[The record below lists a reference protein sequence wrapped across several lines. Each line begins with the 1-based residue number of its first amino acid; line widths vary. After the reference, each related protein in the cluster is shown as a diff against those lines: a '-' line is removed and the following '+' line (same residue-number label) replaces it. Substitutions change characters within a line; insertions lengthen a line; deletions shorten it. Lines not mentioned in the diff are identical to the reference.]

1 VSSDIS
7 FADDV
12 ALVKKLAA
20 INSGTNNKAGVDE
33 VGALIAEQFVALGFK
48 PHRYSHAVAGDL
60 LYLQSPIQ
68 RVDKPRTLISG
79 HLDTVFE
86 PETGFIDV
94 TETATELLGP
104 GVNDMKSGL
113 VITLR
118 ALRQLHAAGH
128 TLANV
133 GILLSPDE
141 ETGSKAHCEQM
152 QTIARGY
159 DVALILEGVG
169 ENWELC
175 HQRKGVGEIRVE
187 TFGEAAHSGHWGNRK
202 PNAIDI
208 LARLITDIVALAD
221 LEQGTSINTGIV
233 QGGTKINIV
242 ADHAAAQFDIR
253 YLHTSELARVKAAL
267 HKFAKQY
274 GATCELVTM
283 FPPMT
288 ATDATKGL
296 METVVRAGKTI
307 GRNVT
312 FQERGSASDGNMFAA
327 EGLAVLDGFGCKGQ
341 YHHTIKERM
350 VKSSIEKQSDLLAAA
365 IEEITK

>member
-1 VSSDIS
+1 MSSGTSFIDDI
-7 FADDV
+7 

-20 INSGTNNKAGVDE
+20 INSGTNNKTGVDK
-33 VGALIAEQFVALGFK
+33 VGTLIAEQFVALGFK
-48 PHRYSHAVAGDL
+48 LHRYRHAVAGDL
-60 LYLQSPIQ
+60 LYLQSPTQ
-68 RVDKPRTLISG
+68 QTDKQKVLISG

-94 TETATELLGP
+94 TETVTELFGP

-118 ALRQLHAAGH
+118 ALRQLRNSGH

-141 ETGSKAHCEQM
+141 ETGSKAHRTQM
-152 QTIARGY
+152 QTVARDY
-159 DVALILEGVG
+159 DAALILEGVG
-169 ENWELC
+169 EDWELC

-187 TFGEAAHSGHWGNRK
+187 SFGEAAHSGHWGNRK

-208 LARLITDIVALAD
+208 LARLITDIVALAN

-242 ADHAAAQFDIR
+242 ADHAVAQFDIR
-253 YLHTSELARVKAAL
+253 YLHAVELARIKAAL
-267 HKFAKQY
+267 HKLSKQY

-288 ATDATKGL
+288 ATNATKEL
-296 METVVRAGKTI
+296 MKTVSRAGKTV

-350 VKSSIEKQSDLLAAA
+350 VKSSVKKQADLLAAA